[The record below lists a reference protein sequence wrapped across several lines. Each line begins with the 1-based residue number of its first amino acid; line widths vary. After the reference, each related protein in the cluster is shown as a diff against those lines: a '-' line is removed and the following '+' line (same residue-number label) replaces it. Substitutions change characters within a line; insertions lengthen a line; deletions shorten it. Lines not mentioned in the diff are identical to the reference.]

1 MSIISNVLI
10 TGATGN
16 VGKEIIKSL
25 RDKDI
30 TIFAADLYE
39 ESVKLMFGE
48 GIHFR
53 KLDFYDNSTFD
64 NSLNEIDMVF
74 LMRPPQIGDVK
85 KYIFPFID
93 MMKTKGIEYV
103 VTLSIADANP
113 MVPHYKIEGYIEKV
127 GIPYTHIRAGYFMQN
142 LSTTHKESLQKER
155 DLFIPAGEAK
165 FNFTDVKDIGE
176 VASHLLV
183 KKGFTNQIVH
193 ITGSE
198 LYSLAEV
205 ADAMTRILETKIT
218 YSNPSSKLFKKK
230 MKDYG
235 FSKEMIKIMRLIYFA
250 AKMKKSDKIHTDF
263 KTIMKKEPRTLEQ
276 FIEENKEQ
284 WI

>member
-1 MSIISNVLI
+1 MSIISNILV

-16 VGKEIIKSL
+16 VGKEVIKSL
-25 RDKDI
+25 RSKDV

-48 GIHFR
+48 KIHFR
-53 KLDFYDNSTFD
+53 KLDFYNKDTFD
-64 NSLNEIDMVF
+64 NALDQIDMVF

-93 MMKTKGIEYV
+93 MMKTKGITYV
-103 VTLSIADANP
+103 VILSIADANP
-113 MVPHYKIEGYIEKV
+113 MVPHYKIESYIEKS

-142 LSTTHKESLQKER
+142 LSTTHKEAIQKER

-176 VASHLLV
+176 VAGQLLL
-183 KKGFTNQIVH
+183 KRGFTNQIVH

-198 LYSLAEV
+198 LYGLTEV
-205 ADAMTRILETKIT
+205 AEIMSRILETKIT

-230 MKDYG
+230 MKSYG

-250 AKMKKSDKIHTDF
+250 AKMKKSDNIYTDF
-263 KTIMKKEPRTLEQ
+263 KTIMKKKPRTLEQ
-276 FIEENKEQ
+276 FIKENKEH